1 MTEPTG
7 SDSCSSCGSQIAA
20 YEVLC
25 ANCGAPIQEKLIST
39 VSSIFDVTD
48 IITNSETLEFKI
60 DSNNFKHKF
69 VILARKLELQNMLA
83 RLEKSPDGM
92 HLFVSRLPQ
101 VKRKWLSKSWL
112 PRILFAVTVTMVL
125 IDGYYRTDFVNT
137 LSFIGN
143 PIEMSVL
150 YAFSLIGILG
160 VHESGHLIAAKK
172 HKIRTTWP
180 YFIPGVPVFGIPTF
194 GAIIQS
200 RGLTIN
206 RDILFDVAIAGP
218 IAGLIIAII
227 VSMFGALTSP
237 VIDNVL
243 ADELYSESQ
252 LMKMNLPIFM
262 TVSLEIFDKG
272 GDGTHVIMSPIF
284 FAAWLGFLITFLN
297 LLPAWQLDGGHMA
310 RALFGKKWHKIATYA
325 SMGILVALG
334 YWFMALFILILDT
347 RSRDARP
354 LDDISPLSKNRKRM
368 FIVVLILGFL
378 CAPLP
383 FSILP

>member
-1 MTEPTG
+1 MTEPT
-7 SDSCSSCGSQIAA
+7 
-20 YEVLC
+20 
-25 ANCGAPIQEKLIST
+25 QEELIST

-48 IITNSETLEFKI
+48 IITNSESLEFKI

-69 VILARKLELQNMLA
+69 VILARQLELQNMLA

-92 HLFVSRLPQ
+92 HLFVARLPQ
-101 VKRKWLSKSWL
+101 AKRKWLSKSWL

-160 VHESGHLIAAKK
+160 VHEAGHIIAAKK

-194 GAIIQS
+194 GALIQS
-200 RGLTIN
+200 RGIMIN
-206 RDILFDVAIAGP
+206 RDILFDIAVAGP

-227 VSMFGALTSP
+227 VSMFGAYTSP
-237 VIDNVL
+237 VIDNML
-243 ADELYSESQ
+243 ADEFDDGWQ
-252 LMKMNLPIFM
+252 LMEMNLPIFM
-262 TVSLEIFDKG
+262 TVSLEIFDKNN
-272 GDGTHVIMSPIF
+272 THIVMSPIF

-325 SMGILVALG
+325 SMGILVVLG
-334 YWFMALFILILDT
+334 WWFMALIILMLST
-347 RSRDARP
+347 RSRDVHP

-378 CAPLP
+378 CATANP
-383 FSILP
+383 FGSGSILPYLSTLF

>member
-1 MTEPTG
+1 MTEPT
-7 SDSCSSCGSQIAA
+7 
-20 YEVLC
+20 
-25 ANCGAPIQEKLIST
+25 QEELIST

-69 VILARKLELQNMLA
+69 VILARQLELQNMLA
-83 RLEKSPDGM
+83 HLEKSSDGM
-92 HLFVSRLPQ
+92 HLFVARLPQ
-101 VKRKWLSKSWL
+101 AKRKWLSKSWL

-160 VHESGHLIAAKK
+160 VHEAGHIIAAKK

-194 GAIIQS
+194 GALIQS
-200 RGLTIN
+200 RGIMIN
-206 RDILFDVAIAGP
+206 RDILFDIAVAGP

-227 VSMFGALTSP
+227 VSMFGAYTSP
-237 VIDNVL
+237 VIDNML
-243 ADELYSESQ
+243 ADEFDDGWQ
-252 LMKMNLPIFM
+252 LMEMNLPIFM
-262 TVSLEIFDKG
+262 TVSLEIFDKNN
-272 GDGTHVIMSPIF
+272 THIVMSPIF

-325 SMGILVALG
+325 SMGILVVLG
-334 YWFMALFILILDT
+334 WWFMALIILMLST
-347 RSRDARP
+347 RSRDVHP

-378 CAPLP
+378 CATANP
-383 FSILP
+383 FGSGSILPYLSTLF

>member
-1 MTEPTG
+1 MTEPT
-7 SDSCSSCGSQIAA
+7 
-20 YEVLC
+20 
-25 ANCGAPIQEKLIST
+25 QEELIST

-48 IITNSETLEFKI
+48 IITNPETLEFKI

-69 VILARKLELQNMLA
+69 VILARQLELQNMLA
-83 RLEKSPDGM
+83 HLEKSSDGM
-92 HLFVSRLPQ
+92 HLFVGRLPQ
-101 VKRKWLSKSWL
+101 AKRKWLSKSWL

-160 VHESGHLIAAKK
+160 VHEAGHLIAAKK
-172 HKIRTTWP
+172 HKVRTTWP
-180 YFIPGVPVFGIPTF
+180 YFIPGVPIFGIPTF
-194 GAIIQS
+194 GALIQS
-200 RGLTIN
+200 RGLIIN
-206 RDILFDVAIAGP
+206 RDILFDIAVAGP

-227 VSMFGALTSP
+227 VSMFGAYTSP
-237 VIDNVL
+237 VIDNMLV
-243 ADELYSESQ
+243 DEFDDGWQ
-252 LMKMNLPIFM
+252 LMEMNLPIFM
-262 TVSLEIFDKG
+262 TVSLEIFDKNN
-272 GDGTHVIMSPIF
+272 THIVMSPIF

-325 SMGILVALG
+325 SMGILVVLG
-334 YWFMALFILILDT
+334 WWFMALIILMLST
-347 RSRDARP
+347 RSRDVHP
-354 LDDISPLSKNRKRM
+354 LDDISPLSKNRKRI

-378 CAPLP
+378 CATSNP
-383 FSILP
+383 FGSGSILPYLSTLF

>member
-1 MTEPTG
+1 MTDLTQ
-7 SDSCSSCGSQIAA
+7 D
-20 YEVLC
+20 EVVS
-25 ANCGAPIQEKLIST
+25 K
-39 VSSIFDVTD
+39 VSSIFDVKD
-48 IITNSETLEFKI
+48 IVINTNDIRLKIEDKDFK
-60 DSNNFKHKF
+60 NKF
-69 VILARKLELQNMLA
+69 VNLARQLEVRNFVPH
-83 RLEKSPDGM
+83 LEKSFDG
-92 HLFVSRLPQ
+92 VDIVVTRLPEA
-101 VKRKWLSKSWL
+101 KRKWLSKSWV

-125 IDGYYRTDFVNT
+125 IDGYFRTDFVNS
-137 LSFIGN
+137 LSFIGD
-143 PIEMSVL
+143 PFQMSIL

-194 GAIIQS
+194 GALIQS

-227 VSMFGALTSP
+227 VSMFGAFTSP
-237 VIDNVL
+237 VIDDML
-243 ADELYSESQ
+243 TDELNEGWQ
-252 LMKMNLPIFM
+252 LMEMNMPIFM
-262 TVSLEIFDKG
+262 IVSLEIFDKG
-272 GDGTHVIMSPIF
+272 DGHIIMSPIF
-284 FAAWLGFLITFLN
+284 FAAWIGFLITFLN

-325 SMGILVALG
+325 SMGILVVLG

>member
-1 MTEPTG
+1 MTEP
-7 SDSCSSCGSQIAA
+7 SQDDVTQI
-20 YEVLC
+20 
-25 ANCGAPIQEKLIST
+25 
-39 VSSIFDVTD
+39 VSSIFDIQETVVFA
-48 IITNSETLEFKI
+48 ETLRYKI
-60 DSNNFKHKF
+60 DSYDFKDKF
-69 VILARKLELQNMLA
+69 VRLAQNLELLGMVT
-83 RLEKSPDGM
+83 RLEKSYDG
-92 HLFVSRLPQ
+92 LYLDISRIAKP
-101 VKRKWLSKSWL
+101 KKKWLSKSFV
-112 PRILFAVTVTMVL
+112 PRILFVVTVIMVL
-125 IDGYYRTDFVNT
+125 VDGYYRTDFVNS

-143 PIEMSVL
+143 PTEMSIL

-194 GAIIQS
+194 GALIQS

-237 VIDNVL
+237 VIDNML
-243 ADELYSESQ
+243 ADELNDGWQ
-252 LMKMNLPIFM
+252 LMEMNMPIFM
-262 TVSLEIFDKG
+262 IVSLEIFDKG
-272 GDGTHVIMSPIF
+272 DGHVIMSPIF

-310 RALFGKKWHKIATYA
+310 RTLLGKKWHKIATYA
-325 SMGILVALG
+325 STGLLAALG
-334 YWFMALFILILDT
+334 YWFMALFILFLSS
-347 RSRDARP
+347 RSRDMKP
-354 LDDISPLSKNRKRM
+354 LDDISPLSKNRKKL
-368 FIVVLILGFL
+368 FVVIVILGFL

-383 FSILP
+383 SWILP